1 MHKSAFTI
9 FFYFITGCLFSQVNT
24 KHIEIVRGPYGTPHI
39 FANTDQEA
47 AYGLTWAHAEDDF
60 KTIQETF
67 LPVKGL
73 LGIYSGKEG
82 PISVLELCPFGTLY

>member
-39 FANTDQEA
+39 FASTD
-47 AYGLTWAHAEDDF
+47 
-60 KTIQETF
+60 
-67 LPVKGL
+67 
-73 LGIYSGKEG
+73 KE
-82 PISVLELCPFGTLY
+82 VAKL